1 MPRTAK
7 HLNNPP
13 PLSFMLQSIREKHID
28 INPIIEEELNTLIQS
43 SIEFI
48 VRNIYTMAIEM
59 RSEDE

>member
-1 MPRTAK
+1 
-7 HLNNPP
+7 
-13 PLSFMLQSIREKHID
+13 MLQSIREKHID